1 MTTTTELPAVRAA
14 RLVENLGRDFDQF
27 QEAEQRIALARA
39 WKSAQA
45 RLDGWRDIVRAHE
58 VKLEREVADA
68 VRAFERF
75 ELEAEAKRAARAK
88 NQAGRA
94 QP

>member
-1 MTTTTELPAVRAA
+1 MNTTTDLPAARAA
-14 RLVENLGRDFDQF
+14 RLVPDLGRDFDQF
-27 QEAEQRIALARA
+27 KEAEQRIALARA

-45 RLDGWRDIVRAHE
+45 RLDGWREIVRAHE
-58 VKLEREVADA
+58 AKLEREVADA

-75 ELEAEAKRAARAK
+75 ELEREAQRAARVK
-88 NQAGRA
+88 SEAGRA

>member
-1 MTTTTELPAVRAA
+1 MTTTTDLPAARAA
-14 RLVENLGRDFDQF
+14 RLVPDLGRDFDSF
-27 QEAEQRIALARA
+27 REAEQRIALARA

-45 RLDGWRDIVRAHE
+45 RLDGWREIVRAHE
-58 VKLEREVADA
+58 AKLEREVADA
-68 VRAFERF
+68 MRAFERF
-75 ELEAEAKRAARAK
+75 DLEHEAKLAARAR